1 MYAMS
6 LAFARQLEGTGV
18 TLNVAY
24 PGRAET
30 DIMKSQA
37 EPPLPLRVA
46 LGVVNR
52 FVPHGEETVI
62 QAARC
67 SIYLA
72 SSSEVEGKTGGFYNP
87 NTKAGKFPASARDE
101 STQRGVM
108 AAVTRLTSHPQRAS
122 V

>member
-1 MYAMS
+1 MS
-6 LAFARQLEGTGV
+6 LAFVRQLEGTGV

-30 DIMKSQA
+30 DIMKPQS
-37 EPPLPLRVA
+37 EPPLPLRIVF
-46 LGVVNR
+46 GVVNR

-101 STQRGVM
+101 ATQREVM
-108 AAVTRLTSHPQRAS
+108 AAVTRRTSHSEQ
-122 V
+122 VHV